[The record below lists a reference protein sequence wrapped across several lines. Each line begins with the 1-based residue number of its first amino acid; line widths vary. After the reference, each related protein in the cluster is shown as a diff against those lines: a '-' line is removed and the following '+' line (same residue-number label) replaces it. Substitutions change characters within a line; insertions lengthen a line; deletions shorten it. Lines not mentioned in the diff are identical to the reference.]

1 VVFGRTVDHSLH
13 AALQHEIEVLNDFR
27 NPACVCAPL
36 DPDQNLA
43 FIDRVPREIP
53 DKGLRNR
60 WPDGSAEIL

>member
-1 VVFGRTVDHSLH
+1 VVSGRTVNHGLY
-13 AALQHEIEVLNDFR
+13 AALQHETEVPGDFR

-36 DPDQNLA
+36 DPVQNLA
-43 FIDRVPREIP
+43 FIDGVPREIP